1 MTEDTIAAFADHGK
15 VSPQSI
21 ATELEEALKVLCQD
35 LPAVGI
41 AFDHVTWQF
50 QHEGIQK
57 LIEPFDALI
66 QSLVNKTKQSQE
78 FLSDPA
84 WHAR

>member
-1 MTEDTIAAFADHGK
+1 MHPFHQLLTGA
-15 VSPQSI
+15 QSYWMDNLTRHPI
-21 ATELEEALKVLCQD
+21 LPILCQD